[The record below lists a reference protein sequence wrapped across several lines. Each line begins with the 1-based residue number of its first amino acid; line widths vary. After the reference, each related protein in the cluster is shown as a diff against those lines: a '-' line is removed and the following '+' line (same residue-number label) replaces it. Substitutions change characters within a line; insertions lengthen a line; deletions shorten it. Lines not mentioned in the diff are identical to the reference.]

1 MRVIFSCL
9 SGQDLLADKPRD
21 DSYFGDRFGREF
33 STFLTVESG
42 VALDRWI
49 PLTER
54 MKTHGTEA
62 LP

>member
-21 DSYFGDRFGREF
+21 DSYFSARFGRRDLQ
-33 STFLTVESG
+33 FLTVESG

-49 PLTER
+49 PLTEP

-62 LP
+62 RP